1 MSHSLTKLTI
11 HIIFSTKNREPW
23 LAPALRPRLF
33 AYMKATIE
41 RSNGHTLAINGMAE
55 HVHILVVVPPDR
67 SVSDMVRL
75 IKSNSSKWI
84 HEEIPTLS
92 AFAWQSGF
100 SAFSVSESQI
110 AAVRKYIGSQEEH
123 HRKMTYIEEVQ
134 GFLSKHGIDGSGQV
148 ESS

>member
-23 LAPALRPRLF
+23 LTAAFRPRLF
-33 AYMKATIE
+33 TYMKATIE
-41 RSNGHTLAINGMAE
+41 RCNGHTLAINGMAE
-55 HVHILVVVPPDR
+55 HVHILVVIPPDR

-75 IKSNSSKWI
+75 IKSNSSKWF
-84 HEEIPTLS
+84 HEEFSTHRN
-92 AFAWQSGF
+92 FAWQSGF

-123 HRKMTYIEEVQ
+123 HRKKSYLEELQ
-134 GFLSKHGIDGSGQV
+134 GFFSKHGIDAGGQEEV
-148 ESS
+148 D

>member
-1 MSHSLTKLTI
+1 MPHSLTKLTI

-55 HVHILVVVPPDR
+55 HVHILMIIPPDR
-67 SVSDMVRL
+67 AVSELVRL
-75 IKSNSSKWI
+75 VKSNSSRWI
-84 HEEIPTLS
+84 HEEFPTLGS
-92 AFAWQSGF
+92 FAWQSGF

-123 HRKMTYIEEVQ
+123 HRKKSYLEELQ
-134 GFLSKHGIDGSGQV
+134 GFFSKHGIDAGGQEEV
-148 ESS
+148 D